1 MSVNKSPDSHEQVIH
16 IVDDDE
22 ALRDSLVWLL
32 ESNGYRV
39 RCHASGEDFLALSGD
54 DMAGCVLLDV
64 RMPGISGLELFE
76 LLRGRD
82 YGLPVIFITGH
93 GDVPMAVE
101 ALKRGAFDFIE
112 KPFGDREVLDL
123 IASALEREREQREQ
137 RALRAEVSRR
147 LGELTQREHEVLQ
160 LILAGKLNKQIADVL
175 GISIKTVEVHRARVM
190 DKMGVR
196 SLAELVQH
204 VLAVEPSIGRP

>member
-1 MSVNKSPDSHEQVIH
+1 VNKSPEPSEQVIH

-22 ALRDSLVWLL
+22 ALRDSLVWML
-32 ESNGYRV
+32 ESNGYRT
-39 RCHASGEDFLALSGD
+39 RSFASGEDFLAMFND
-54 DMAGCVLLDV
+54 TMAGCVLLDV

-76 LLRGRD
+76 LLRARNAGM
-82 YGLPVIFITGH
+82 PVIFITGH

-101 ALKRGAFDFIE
+101 ALKRGAQDFIE
-112 KPFGDREVLDL
+112 KPFGDREVLSV
-123 IASALEREREQREQ
+123 IEEALARERNERGQRVLK
-137 RALRAEVSRR
+137 ADVSRR
-147 LGELTQREHEVLQ
+147 LADLTQREYEVLQ

-190 DKMGVR
+190 EKMGVR

-204 VLAVEPSIGRP
+204 VMTVDSSVLRS

>member
-1 MSVNKSPDSHEQVIH
+1 MNKSPEPSEQVIH

-22 ALRDSLVWLL
+22 ALRDSLVWML
-32 ESNGYRV
+32 ESNGYRT
-39 RCHASGEDFLALSGD
+39 RSFASGEDFLAMFND
-54 DMAGCVLLDV
+54 TMAGCVLLDV

-76 LLRGRD
+76 LLRGRNA
-82 YGLPVIFITGH
+82 GLPVIFITGH

-101 ALKRGAFDFIE
+101 ALKRGAQDFIE
-112 KPFGDREVLDL
+112 KPFGDREVLSV
-123 IASALEREREQREQ
+123 IEEALARERNERGQRVLK
-137 RALRAEVSRR
+137 ADVSRR
-147 LGELTQREHEVLQ
+147 LGELTQREYEVLQ

-190 DKMGVR
+190 EKMGVR

-204 VLAVEPSIGRP
+204 VMTVDPSILRS